1 MVKSKE
7 TKAHFVEDDTNAR
20 MNKPLSERITKKGN
34 IKAEF
39 VKEAVKNLKNEFK
52 YETYWQ
58 KLCFKIDKIFG
69 EFK

>member
-1 MVKSKE
+1 MKTE
-7 TKAHFVEDDTNAR
+7 
-20 MNKPLSERITKKGN
+20 KPLSERITKKGN